1 MNKIILIFYPPI
13 ITVELPV
20 KTVPSLGAI
29 SPNALLIYSAA
40 FVMKFVIGFNDSVTD
55 KSPPAG
61 SSLQLVPNSQ
71 FKILSP
77 SYLSHLSHS
86 SYKSHNRPCGSPPP
100 LAQACS
106 LCPIHNSQFTIHNS
120 QFKIH
125 NSKFTIQN
133 SKFKIQ
139 NSKFKIQN
147 SHSHYRLKKR
157 LFLWWV
163 KGNSRAVL
171 SNSFVFSY

>member
-86 SYKSHNRPCGSPPP
+86 SYKSHNRPCGSPPRWLK
-100 LAQACS
+100 LAACA
-106 LCPIHNSQFTIHNS
+106 QFTIHNS

-125 NSKFTIQN
+125 NSQFKIHN

-139 NSKFKIQN
+139 NSKFP
-147 SHSHYRLKKR
+147 LA
-157 LFLWWV
+157 L
-163 KGNSRAVL
+163 
-171 SNSFVFSY
+171 

>member
-1 MNKIILIFYPPI
+1 MI
-13 ITVELPV
+13 V
-20 KTVPSLGAI
+20 
-29 SPNALLIYSAA
+29 LLT
-40 FVMKFVIGFNDSVTD
+40 N
-55 KSPPAG
+55 
-61 SSLQLVPNSQ
+61 
-71 FKILSP
+71 
-77 SYLSHLSHS
+77 H
-86 SYKSHNRPCGSPPP
+86 PP

-106 LCPIHNSQFTIHNS
+106 LCQIHNSKFSPRPTCPICPTRPTSPIIARVAHPPRWLKLAACAQFTIHNS
-120 QFKIH
+120 QFTIH